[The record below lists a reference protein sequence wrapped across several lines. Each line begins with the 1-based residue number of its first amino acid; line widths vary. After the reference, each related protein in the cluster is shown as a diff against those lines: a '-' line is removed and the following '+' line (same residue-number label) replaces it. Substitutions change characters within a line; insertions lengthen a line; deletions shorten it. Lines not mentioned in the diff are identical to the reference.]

1 MDKLRFGTA
10 GIPIS
15 TKKINTENGIERVR
29 ELGLDCMELEFVR
42 SINVTKERVP
52 LISEIAKKNNIVLS
66 CHAPYFINLNS
77 EDKKKYHASITYI
90 ANSAKITSLCN
101 GYSVC
106 FHAGY
111 YMKMDKEKVY
121 AKIKEGVKEIVKK
134 VKEFDNKI
142 WIRPEVSGR
151 VAQFGDIDEVLRLS
165 REIEQVLPCVDFA
178 HLHAR
183 NNGSYNSLNEFREV
197 FEKIEKNIG
206 KKALENMHIH
216 MSGIRYSEKGERN
229 HLELKD
235 SDMNYKDLIKIFHEF
250 KIKGIVISESPNIE
264 KDALL
269 LKEVYENAKDK

>member
-42 SINVTKERVP
+42 SINVTKEKAP
-52 LISEIAKKNNIVLS
+52 LISDIAKKNDIVLS
-66 CHAPYFINLNS
+66 CHAPYFVNLNS
-77 EDKKKYHASITYI
+77 SDNKKYHASIFYI
-90 ANSAKITSLCN
+90 ANSAKITSLCH
-101 GYSVC
+101 GYSTC

>member
-42 SINVTKERVP
+42 SINVTKERAP

-151 VAQFGDIDEVLRLS
+151 VAQFGDIDEGLRLS